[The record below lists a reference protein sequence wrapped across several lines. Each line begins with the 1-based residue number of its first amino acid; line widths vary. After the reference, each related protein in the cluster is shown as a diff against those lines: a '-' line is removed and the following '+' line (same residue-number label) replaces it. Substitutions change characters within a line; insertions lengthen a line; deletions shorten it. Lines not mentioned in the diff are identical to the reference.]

1 MTILKIEHLYKKYSN
16 KYVLEDI
23 NLKIKKGEFFT
34 IIGPNGAGKTTLLR
48 LIDLLDSPTSGKII
62 FDGIDTTKCSETD
75 KIHLRRRMSFVFQK
89 PILFNTTVFENVAYG
104 LKIRKVNKST
114 IKRKVMEI
122 LELVGLADLWNKQ
135 AIKLS
140 GGEAQRVALARA
152 LIVEPE
158 VLLLD
163 EPTANL
169 DPRSTAMIEKII
181 LNVNKEK
188 KTTIV
193 MATHNMF
200 QAKRIAQR
208 IAFLFYGKIIEVGKP
223 DEIFAKPNDPRTKAF
238 IKGEIY

>member
-23 NLKIKKGEFFT
+23 NLEVQKGELFT

-48 LIDLLDSPTSGKII
+48 LIDLLDSPTSGRII
-62 FDGIDTTKCSETD
+62 FDGIDTTKCSEAE

-89 PILFNTTVFENVAYG
+89 PVLFNTTVFENVAYG
-104 LKIRKVNKST
+104 LKIRGVDKST
-114 IKRKVMEI
+114 IKKKVMEI
-122 LELVGLADLWNKQ
+122 LELVGLDGLWNKQ

-152 LIVEPE
+152 LVVEPK

-169 DPRSTAMIEKII
+169 DPRNTSIIEKII
-181 LNVNKEK
+181 LNVNKK
-188 KTTIV
+188 RKTTIV

-200 QAKRIAQR
+200 QAKRIAHR
-208 IAFLFYGKIIEVGKP
+208 IAFLFYGKIIEIGKP
-223 DEIFAKPNDPRTKAF
+223 EQIFTKPKDPRTEAF

>member
-1 MTILKIEHLYKKYSN
+1 MTILKIEHLYKKYSK

-23 NLKIKKGEFFT
+23 NLEVQKGELFT

-48 LIDLLDSPTSGKII
+48 LIDLLDSPTSGRII
-62 FDGIDTTKCSETD
+62 FDGFDTTKCSETE

-89 PILFNTTVFENVAYG
+89 PVLFNTTVFENVAYG
-104 LKIRKVNKST
+104 LKIRKVDKST

-158 VLLLD
+158 ILLLD

-223 DEIFAKPNDPRTKAF
+223 DEIFTKPNDPRTKAF

>member
-23 NLKIKKGEFFT
+23 NLEVQKGELFT

-48 LIDLLDSPTSGKII
+48 LIDLLDSPTSGRII
-62 FDGIDTTKCSETD
+62 FDGIDTTKCSEAE

-89 PILFNTTVFENVAYG
+89 PVLFNTTVFENVAYG
-104 LKIRKVNKST
+104 LKIRGVDKST
-114 IKRKVMEI
+114 IKKKVMEI
-122 LELVGLADLWNKQ
+122 LELVGLDGLWNKQ

-152 LIVEPE
+152 LVVEPE

-169 DPRSTAMIEKII
+169 DPRNTSIIEKII
-181 LNVNKEK
+181 LNVNKK
-188 KTTIV
+188 RKTTIV

-208 IAFLFYGKIIEVGKP
+208 TAFLFYGKIIEIGKP
-223 DEIFAKPNDPRTKAF
+223 EQFFTKPKDPRTKAF

>member
-1 MTILKIEHLYKKYSN
+1 LTILKIEHLYKKYSN

-23 NLKIKKGEFFT
+23 NLEVQKGELFT

-48 LIDLLDSPTSGKII
+48 LIDLLDSPTSGRII
-62 FDGIDTTKCSETD
+62 FDGIDTTKCSEAE

-89 PILFNTTVFENVAYG
+89 PVLFNTTVFENVAYG
-104 LKIRKVNKST
+104 LKIRGVDKST
-114 IKRKVMEI
+114 IKKKVMEI
-122 LELVGLADLWNKQ
+122 LELVGLDGLWNKQ

-152 LIVEPE
+152 LVVEPK

-169 DPRSTAMIEKII
+169 DPRNTSIIEKII
-181 LNVNKEK
+181 LNVNKK
-188 KTTIV
+188 RKTTIV

-200 QAKRIAQR
+200 QAKRIAHR
-208 IAFLFYGKIIEVGKP
+208 IAFLFYGKIIEIGKP
-223 DEIFAKPNDPRTKAF
+223 EQIFTKPKDPRTEAF